1 VVEPHGSDAQQFG
14 CDARE
19 AARVNPATAGS
30 FFQMSPTWMK
40 ALPYVSRS
48 SRARFST
55 ELPNVASR
63 ISGL

>member
-1 VVEPHGSDAQQFG
+1 MRSSS
-14 CDARE
+14 
-19 AARVNPATAGS
+19 AAMRAKRRASVNPATAGS
-30 FFQMSPTWMK
+30 FLQMSPTWMK

-55 ELPNVASR
+55 ELANVASR

>member
-1 VVEPHGSDAQQFG
+1 MRLKRRAS
-14 CDARE
+14 
-19 AARVNPATAGS
+19 VNPANAGS
-30 FFQMSPTWMK
+30 FFQMSPTWIK
-40 ALPYVSRS
+40 ALLYVSRS